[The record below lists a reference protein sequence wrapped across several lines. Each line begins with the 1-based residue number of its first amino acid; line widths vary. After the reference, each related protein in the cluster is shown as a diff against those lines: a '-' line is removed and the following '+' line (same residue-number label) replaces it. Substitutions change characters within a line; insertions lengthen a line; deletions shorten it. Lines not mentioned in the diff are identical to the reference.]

1 VLRSPYKF
9 GAQKQKVWLA
19 PFFSPNGQKSTFQK
33 TAQRESK
40 RADAG
45 VHRTKLG
52 FKEIKR
58 RSIVAGLRA
67 MKAPA
72 VSCSASWVYQT
83 KRLETGSLSLC
94 KAHTSYI
101 LLSIGLC
108 LHVYRFILE
117 QLYMFNSN
125 TCDWEAAKLHANLLH
140 MLTFQRPTPVKTPAG
155 YFSLPSVKFISP

>member
-1 VLRSPYKF
+1 MLRSPYKF

-19 PFFSPNGQKSTFQK
+19 PFFPPMAKRVPSKK

-67 MKAPA
+67 IKAPA
-72 VSCSASWVYQT
+72 VSCSASWVIKPKDWKLVPSAYV
-83 KRLETGSLSLC
+83 KHIHHISFYLLVYVCMFIDLYLSNYTCL
-94 KAHTSYI
+94 I
-101 LLSIGLC
+101 QIPVIGRQQNC
-108 LHVYRFILE
+108 MPTFY
-117 QLYMFNSN
+117 
-125 TCDWEAAKLHANLLH
+125 TC
-140 MLTFQRPTPVKTPAG
+140 
-155 YFSLPSVKFISP
+155 